1 MVKIILHF
9 KNNRILYLAI
19 SFTIVFFLYI
29 TYILAPFSN
38 CFKLETGANSL
49 GVSFSYSIEL
59 VKNFFESRNK
69 EQLLCYSVF
78 LQIWDVI
85 FAFVYTLMYTSWII
99 YFFQNKRL
107 FLIAPILC
115 MISDWAE
122 NYLELL
128 MLETYLNSSSIS
140 ELLVSIGSGINSFKW
155 ILSSITFLII
165 LVGII
170 IKLKNFLTKPKLK

>member
-1 MVKIILHF
+1 MIKTIQYF
-9 KNNRILYLAI
+9 KNNRTIYLAVGFTLVFSLYLI
-19 SFTIVFFLYI
+19 YV
-29 TYILAPFSN
+29 LAPFSS
-38 CFKLETGANSL
+38 CFKLDTGANSL
-49 GVSFSYSIEL
+49 GISFSYTGDM
-59 VKNFFESRNK
+59 VQNFFESRNK

-85 FAFVYTLMYTSWII
+85 FAFVYTLMYTSWIM

-115 MISDWAE
+115 MIADWAE

-165 LVGII
+165 LVGIM
-170 IKLKNFLTKPKLK
+170 IKLKKFLTKPKLR

>member
-1 MVKIILHF
+1 MIKIILHF

-19 SFTIVFFLYI
+19 SFTIIFFLYI
-29 TYILAPFSN
+29 TFILAPFSN
-38 CFKLETGANSL
+38 CFKLEKGANSL

-59 VKNFFESRNK
+59 VKNFFELRNK
-69 EQLLCYSVF
+69 EQLLCYSEF

-115 MISDWAE
+115 MIADWAE

-170 IKLKNFLTKPKLK
+170 IKLKTFLTKPKLK

>member
-1 MVKIILHF
+1 MIKIILHF

-19 SFTIVFFLYI
+19 SFTIIFFLYI
-29 TYILAPFSN
+29 TFILAPFSK
-38 CFKLETGANSL
+38 CFKLEKGANSL

-59 VKNFFESRNK
+59 VKNFFELRNK
-69 EQLLCYSVF
+69 EQLLCYSEF

-115 MISDWAE
+115 MIADWAE

-170 IKLKNFLTKPKLK
+170 IKLKKFLTKPKLK